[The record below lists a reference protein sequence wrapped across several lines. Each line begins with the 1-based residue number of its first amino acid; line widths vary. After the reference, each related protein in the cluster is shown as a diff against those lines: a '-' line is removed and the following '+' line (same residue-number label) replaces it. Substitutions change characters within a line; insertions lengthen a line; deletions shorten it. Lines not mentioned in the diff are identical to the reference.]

1 MHVPDGVI
9 PLWLQL
15 LMLVLSGAVLMLCAR
30 KVNKQFDDRLVP
42 YVGVLAAVIF
52 AAQFVNF
59 PIPPSSG
66 HLVGSTLLAVL
77 VGPWA
82 AIMIIALVLFVQAL
96 MGDGGIL
103 TYGLNL
109 FNMGVFSCLTGWLLA
124 FVIFRI
130 ARTHFDERKSIVAAA
145 AVASYATVVLS
156 ATVLGLEL
164 LAVTGFGYAAFAAIV
179 GIHALIGV
187 GEAIITFAI
196 LFYFAKAHPQM
207 ISMLSIGQLSRRA
220 EPIAVPQ
227 RGLQP

>member
-1 MHVPDGVI
+1 MLAVSGIV
-9 PLWLQL
+9 
-15 LMLVLSGAVLMLCAR
+15 LVLSFKR
-30 KVNKQFDDRLVP
+30 INKQFDDRLVP
-42 YVGVLAAVIF
+42 YMGVLAAVIF

-82 AIMIIALVLFVQAL
+82 AIVTIALVLFVQAL

-124 FVIFRI
+124 FAVFRLLG
-130 ARTHFDERKSIVAAA
+130 THFDERKSIVVAA
-145 AVASYATVVLS
+145 AVASYATIVLS

-187 GEAIITFAI
+187 GEAVITFAI
-196 LFYFAKAHPQM
+196 LLYFVKAHPQM
-207 ISMLSIGQLSRRA
+207 ISMLSVGVRSQLA
-220 EPIAVPQ
+220 ESLVVSEDDCGPKEV
-227 RGLQP
+227 LS